1 MSKFTSVMEN
11 HLNSTDLLR
20 IRIKH
25 DPRSEEGTSPDYVGY
40 VLEEDGV
47 GNILAIVPDL
57 GGDPMEFSSD
67 QYETCGSD
75 VSDTLTGLKE
85 YIIKYMLERGYHEK
99 VKQITKF
106 LLQAKNSSDIEAIL
120 CKCGCNSEGGLL
132 EIYRGFIDRE

>member
-20 IRIKH
+20 IRIKY
-25 DPRSEEGTSPDYVGY
+25 DPASENNISDDYVGY

-57 GGDPMEFSSD
+57 GGDPMSFGPD
-67 QYETCGSD
+67 QYETCGPAGN
-75 VSDTLTGLKE
+75 DTLTLLKD
-85 YIIKYMLERGYHEK
+85 YIIKYMIERGYHDK

-106 LLQAKNSSDIEAIL
+106 LLQAKNSSDIENIL

>member
-40 VLEEDGV
+40 VLQEDGV

-75 VSDTLTGLKE
+75 MSDTLTGLKE

-106 LLQAKNSSDIEAIL
+106 LLQAKNSSDIEDIL